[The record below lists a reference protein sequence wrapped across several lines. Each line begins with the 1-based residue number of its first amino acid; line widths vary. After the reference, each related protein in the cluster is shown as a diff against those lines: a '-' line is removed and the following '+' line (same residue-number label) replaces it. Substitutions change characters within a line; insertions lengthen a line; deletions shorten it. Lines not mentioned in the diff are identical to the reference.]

1 MALTDRI
8 TEHPGRIRL
17 TAVAGETDVY
27 DVTREEGQVVQA
39 GTQLN
44 AQNLNNA
51 FGLVTEDY
59 TGTVTYEAGTVGTRG
74 TAVSLGSANKAGMT
88 LVALILTNATNASN
102 YIVQPYVSSNTV
114 YAGIYRASSAAVT
127 GASITVRAVWA
138 PT

>member
-59 TGTVTYEAGTVGTRG
+59 TGTVTYEAGTVGARG